1 MRELTRTFRAV
12 AKVRKGQR
20 VGARK
25 MGREDRRE
33 VRILKRR
40 EIEKLRD
47 QNHASKFY
55 IRNRKTAKKRGG
67 GLDPLCPP
75 PPPIHP
81 LFNLERKE
89 LVSCGSARILL
100 CKLR

>member
-55 IRNRKTAKKRGG
+55 IRNRKTAKKEAGVWT
-67 GLDPLCPP
+67 PCVPP
-75 PPPIHP
+75 PPPP